1 MVVENV
7 SPLVVHLVD
16 VGSVCTATEANV
28 KFNFDEKTQPISN
41 AAHGLPT
48 STFEKT
54 VQTSIES
61 LPRPN
66 KFAEIEEPKSKKRKY
81 LHQNVSLKLLQLILQ
96 NINPCQELLF

>member
-16 VGSVCTATEANV
+16 VGSVSTATEANV

-81 LHQNVSLKLLQLILQ
+81 LHQNVSLKLPQLYYKI
-96 NINPCQELLF
+96 